1 MTRTIRIFAVLL
13 AAAAYVSLGTAPLLA
28 QAQQPQARDLSLAEA
43 LTMAA
48 QQNQQLRIAAF
59 EVAVARSQ
67 LAQARAGAGPQVNAQ
82 ASYTRTQEQGPTVVS
97 LGPGVTV
104 EIPAPSPNLYDV
116 RLVLQ
121 YPLYSGGRIEAQLAL
136 AEANVKGAEAVLER
150 VKQQVIF
157 SVRQA
162 YFQLL
167 LAQAGLEVVD
177 RSAVQAAENLRVAR
191 ARVAAGASPRFDE
204 VQAEVAVAQA
214 RQSQVRARNAI
225 SQATQGLN
233 ALINL
238 PLNTP
243 LRLRDALAVR
253 PVGPSVDALIARAV
267 EARPE
272 FAELRARQAAAQAGI
287 ALAESGAKPTVA
299 LNSAASYGNSG
310 SLFSTGASSSW
321 SITLAATLSLY
332 DGGLTKERINE
343 ARLRLEQLRASE
355 TLQRQAVELEVRQAF
370 LNLQS
375 AAEEL
380 AGADAVVTQAAEAL
394 RIANVRFQSGVGT
407 NLEVLTAQT
416 TASQADAAR
425 VQALFN
431 YNVARATLE
440 RAVGAA
446 LP

>member
-13 AAAAYVSLGTAPLLA
+13 AAASLAFVCSVPVQA

-43 LTMAA
+43 LVMAA
-48 QQNQQLRIAAF
+48 QQNQQLRVAGF
-59 EVAVARSQ
+59 EVAIARSQ
-67 LAQARAGAGPQVNAQ
+67 LAQTRAGAAPQVSAQ
-82 ASYTRTQEQGPTVVS
+82 ASYTRTQEQGPTTVS
-97 LGPGVTV
+97 LGPGLTVT
-104 EIPAPSPNLYDV
+104 IPAPSPNLYDV
-116 RLVLQ
+116 RLILQ
-121 YPLYSGGRIEAQLAL
+121 YPLYTGGRLEAQIAL

-150 VKQQVIF
+150 VKQQIIF

-167 LAQAGLEVVD
+167 LAQAGLEVTD

-204 VQAEVAVAQA
+204 VQADVAVAQA
-214 RQSQVRARNAI
+214 RQSQVRSRNAI
-225 SQATQGLN
+225 AQATQGLN

-253 PVGPSVDALIARAV
+253 PVGPSADALIARALEV
-267 EARPE
+267 RPE
-272 FAELRARQAAAQAGI
+272 FAELRARQGAAQAAI
-287 ALAESGAKPTVA
+287 ALADSGAKPTVA
-299 LNSAASYGNSG
+299 LNSAAGYGNSG

-321 SITLAATLSLY
+321 SITLAATLNLY
-332 DGGLTKERINE
+332 DGGLTKERVNE

-355 TLQRQAVELEVRQAF
+355 ARQRQAVELEARQAV

-380 AGADAVVTQAAEAL
+380 TGADAVVTQAAEAL

-416 TASQADAAR
+416 TASQAEAAR

-431 YNVARATLE
+431 YNVARAALE
-440 RAVGAA
+440 RAVGADV
-446 LP
+446 P

>member
-1 MTRTIRIFAVLL
+1 ML
-13 AAAAYVSLGTAPLLA
+13 AAVVAASVSSAPVRA
-28 QAQQPQARDLSLAEA
+28 QAQPPQARDLSLADAVA
-43 LTMAA
+43 LAA

-67 LAQARAGAGPQVNAQ
+67 LAQARAGGAPQVGAQ
-82 ASYTRTQEQGPTVVS
+82 ASYTRTKEQGPTTVS
-97 LGPGVTV
+97 IGGMTV
-104 EIPAPSPNLYDV
+104 EIPAPSPNVYDARV
-116 RLVLQ
+116 TLQ
-121 YPLYSGGRIEAQLAL
+121 YPLYTGGRLEAQIAL
-136 AEANVKGAEAVLER
+136 ADANVKGAEAALER
-150 VKQQVIF
+150 VKQQVVF

-162 YFQLL
+162 YFQVL
-167 LAQAGLEVVD
+167 LAQAGLDVAD

-204 VQAEVAVAQA
+204 VQADVAVAQA

-225 SQATQGLN
+225 AQATQGLN

-238 PLNTP
+238 PLTTP
-243 LRLRDALAVR
+243 LRLRDALAIR
-253 PVGPSVDALIARAV
+253 PVGPSVDALIARAL
-267 EARPE
+267 EIRPE

-299 LNSAASYGNSG
+299 VSSAASYGNS
-310 SLFSTGASSSW
+310 SALFGAGASSSW

-332 DGGLTKERINE
+332 DGGLTKERIQE

-355 TLQRQAVELEVRQAF
+355 TQQRQAVELEVRQAH

-416 TASQADAAR
+416 TASQAEGSRA
-425 VQALFN
+425 QALFN
-431 YNVARATLE
+431 YNVVRAALE
-440 RAVGAA
+440 RAVGADV
-446 LP
+446 P